1 MLKSQILMK
10 DLHIRSAKN
19 STQQTTSSAVTAV
32 HLSPMIKILFLTIS
46 SITQSKK
53 KFGQSLFP
61 QMLLRQGEP
70 AKIVEC
76 FKLHAAVGN
85 AWNKGSDIIRTI
97 TYRSREKQHDT
108 GERAYP
114 CRA

>member
-32 HLSPMIKILFLTIS
+32 HLSPMIKNLFLTIS

-53 KFGQSLFP
+53 IWAIPIS
-61 QMLLRQGEP
+61 
-70 AKIVEC
+70 
-76 FKLHAAVGN
+76 
-85 AWNKGSDIIRTI
+85 SDAIAPGRT
-97 TYRSREKQHDT
+97 S
-108 GERAYP
+108 
-114 CRA
+114 